1 MANISYKVS
10 NFGVDG
16 FIAAQ
21 LGSTSPLISNA
32 FLSRHL
38 SVATILMWY
47 LPVGP
52 AARLMTRQWIKKKG
66 SGCSTASSINSVIHI
81 HALRRLRRSR
91 SCPRWRLQSP
101 VLSLRRIFLHLG
113 EELYG
118 CFGGQN
124 LWRANAYKR
133 QFLTTLFE
141 KLSQAN
147 DSD

>member
-21 LGSTSPLISNA
+21 HGSTSPLISNA

-52 AARLMTRQWIKKKG
+52 AARLPTRQWMVF
-66 SGCSTASSINSVIHI
+66 TSILYQQRNPHPCAPPSK
-81 HALRRLRRSR
+81 A
-91 SCPRWRLQSP
+91 
-101 VLSLRRIFLHLG
+101 LSLLPALAPSKPGLVIETHFSPSRGRIVWVFWRPKLM
-113 EELYG
+113 E
-118 CFGGQN
+118 GQ
-124 LWRANAYKR
+124 RI
-133 QFLTTLFE
+133 
-141 KLSQAN
+141 
-147 DSD
+147 